1 MNISDLIN
9 SPIGASVLN
18 SVTNK
23 LGVDKGQAS
32 TAMSAAIPVI
42 LGGLARNA
50 QSQQGAESLNQALN
64 KHSGGLLDN
73 LGVLESNTQEVV
85 QDGNGILEHIFG
97 GQKQNVE
104 AGISQKSG
112 ISMEKI
118 GPLIA
123 MLAPVVM
130 AYVGRQKQQ
139 QAPNAGSGGLTDI
152 LGQLA
157 GGGATRS
164 SGGGGL
170 MDMVGGF
177 LDKDRDGSYLDDIIG
192 MFGKR

>member
-1 MNISDLIN
+1 MNISDLLN
-9 SPIGASVLN
+9 SPIGATVLN
-18 SVTNK
+18 SVTNQ
-23 LGVDKGQAS
+23 LGVDKNQAE
-32 TAMSAAIPVI
+32 TAMNAAIPVI

-50 QSQQGAESLNQALN
+50 QTQQGAESLNQALD
-64 KHSGGLLDN
+64 KHSGSLLDN
-73 LGVLESNTQEVV
+73 LGVLESNTQQVV
-85 QDGNGILEHIFG
+85 DDGSGILGHIFG

-130 AYVGRQKQQ
+130 AYLGRKKQQ
-139 QAPNAGSGGLTDI
+139 QAPNSGIGGLTDI
-152 LGQLA
+152 LGKLA
-157 GGGATRS
+157 GGSATRS

-170 MDMVGGF
+170 MDIVGGF
-177 LDKDRDGSYLDDIIG
+177 LDKDKDGSYLDDIIG
-192 MFGKR
+192 MFGKK